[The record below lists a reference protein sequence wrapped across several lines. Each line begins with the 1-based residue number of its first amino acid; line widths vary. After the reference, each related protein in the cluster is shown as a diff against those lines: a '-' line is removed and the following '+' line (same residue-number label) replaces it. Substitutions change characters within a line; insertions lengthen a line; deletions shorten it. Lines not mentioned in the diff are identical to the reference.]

1 MNKNLSKKILMFSEL
16 IGGVFLALVGVQA
29 IFASTTINTILV
41 FTGVLFFLS
50 GLGHSDELDR
60 EKRLQKPGMGPT
72 PNPGPGTNHPRDVHP
87 NILCG
92 SGDDN
97 SEEQK
102 ED

>member
-16 IGGVFLALVGVQA
+16 IGGAFLALLGAQVF
-29 IFASTTINTILV
+29 FASTTVNLLVAFAGLILIL
-41 FTGVLFFLS
+41 T

-60 EKRLQKPGMGPT
+60 EKRLQQKPGMGPT
-72 PNPGPGTNHPRDVHP
+72 TPPPPPRDIHP

-92 SGDDN
+92 SGEDTDEN
-97 SEEQK
+97 NDEQK